1 VSSLPKA
8 INAIYPLKQFGKDA
22 LNKNKPE
29 DLPNEYINSFRV
41 KSKDCKKKICVC
53 ITLDNLKGIL
63 CFVICTSINYGS
75 LSPGSSLLNHK
86 KTKQ

>member
-41 KSKDCKKKICVC
+41 KSRDCKKWICPC
-53 ITLDNLKGIL
+53 ITFDN
-63 CFVICTSINYGS
+63 F
-75 LSPGSSLLNHK
+75 K
-86 KTKQ
+86 KESYALPFAGQLIMVLFLQEAHC